1 MISPTIASAASAS
14 KWVFG
19 YGSLIWR
26 PDFKFVEKR
35 VGYIKNGLR
44 RRFYQ
49 GSTDHRGVPG
59 APGRVVTLI
68 DSTIPDPFDQE
79 VHDLMKDI
87 PEDDPLHKVYQASFK
102 GMYEFIDAMEDVP

>member
-1 MISPTIASAASAS
+1 MSSPLVG

-26 PDFKFVEKR
+26 PDFKFAEKR
-35 VGYIKNGLR
+35 VGYIKNGMR

-59 APGRVVTLI
+59 APGRVATLI
-68 DSTIPDPFDQE
+68 DSSVPDPFDEE
-79 VHDLMKDI
+79 VHELMKEI
-87 PEDDPLHKVYQASFK
+87 PADDSLRDVYKKSFK
-102 GMYEFIDAMEDVP
+102 GM